1 MNTFAQDIQDSLCQL
16 TGELLLQSGYVSPE
30 QLDAAFA
37 QQKVSHDLIGQILVK
52 QGVLTDTQLAH
63 VLGKQLKQ
71 KLSVSAPLRR
81 QIGELLLARHA
92 VSRWQLAKALAVQ
105 SQFEGSQS
113 LKVGE
118 ILVDLGFTTRGHVE
132 QALSDQTQ
140 PSQKAEQSA
149 CDACCQHKRRT
160 LGELLLQANKVTP
173 EVLEQALH
181 KQQQSHAF
189 LGEVLL
195 SEGIL
200 SEGELEDTLAI
211 QLLLQEVKHSFVKP
225 VRKRLGEILVDTHQ
239 ITAQQLDA
247 VVQEQQKYPLHRKL
261 GDLLLE
267 KGLLPLKE
275 LKRALRLQKRLA
287 TLTMVSLMGAT
298 LLSACGTPRVPE
310 QILNTQR
317 LAQLQTQ
324 SLQGNGFS
332 SLHVPFSKDF
342 RVLQVESGS
351 KIRIDK
357 NGSRIIDAVPF
368 MTQGKDNTCGQ
379 AVMTSVLQFWG
390 SNLQYQEVVNQANPR
405 NLPTTDYGLTNFLRS
420 QGLQAQPFRG
430 ATVENLIAEV
440 NKGHPTPVL
449 LDFGGISQ
457 EHYVIVLGYN
467 LEKNTLIMHDSLEGP
482 HVEMPI
488 PSFETMWQN
497 RSIRQVH
504 IFGGDNY
511 RNFMLKV
518 SR

>member
-16 TGELLLQSGYVSPE
+16 TGELLISSGYVSHE
-30 QLDAAFA
+30 QLEAAFV
-37 QQKVSHDLIGQILVK
+37 QQKTSDTLIGQILVE
-52 QGVLTDTQLAH
+52 QGVLTQAQLAE
-63 VLGKQLKQ
+63 VLQQQLKQ
-71 KLSVSAPLRR
+71 KLSVNTPLRR

-92 VSRWQLAKALAVQ
+92 VSRWQLARALTVQ
-105 SQFEGSQS
+105 NEAPHN

-118 ILVDLGFTTRGHVE
+118 ILVDLGFTSRGHVE
-132 QALSDQTQ
+132 QALSDQSFTE
-140 PSQKAEQSA
+140 SKS

-173 EVLEQALH
+173 EVLEQALQ
-181 KQQQSHAF
+181 KQQESHAF

-211 QLLLQEVKHSFVKP
+211 QLLLQEVKHSFVQP
-225 VRKRLGEILVDTHQ
+225 VKKRLGEILVDTHQ
-239 ITAQQLDA
+239 ITAQQLNA
-247 VVQEQQKYPLHRKL
+247 VVEEQQKSSLRRKL

-275 LKRALRLQKRLA
+275 LRRALRLQKRLA
-287 TLTMVSLMGAT
+287 TLAMASLMGAT

-324 SLQGNGFS
+324 SLQGNS
-332 SLHVPFSKDF
+332 AVSLHVPFSKDF

-368 MTQGKDNTCGQ
+368 IRQGKDNTCGQ
-379 AVMTSVLQFWG
+379 AVMTAILQFWG
-390 SNLQYQEVVNQANPR
+390 SELSYQEVVNQANPR

-420 QGLQAQPFRG
+420 QGLQAQPFKG
-430 ATVENLIAEV
+430 GTIENLIAEI
-440 NKGHPTPVL
+440 NKGNPIPVL

-457 EHYVIVLGYN
+457 EHYVVVLGYN
-467 LEKNTLIMHDSLEGP
+467 LEKNTIIMHDSLEGP

-488 PSFETMWQN
+488 STFETMWQN

-504 IFGGDNY
+504 IFGGENY

-518 SR
+518 AR

>member
-16 TGELLLQSGYVSPE
+16 TGELLLQSGYVSRK
-30 QLDAAFA
+30 QLEAAFA
-37 QQKVSHDLIGQILVK
+37 EQGREYDLIGQILIR
-52 QGVLTDTQLAH
+52 QGVLSADQLAE
-63 VLGKQLKQ
+63 VLGTQLKQ

-105 SQFEGSQS
+105 SQFDQNS

-118 ILVDLGFTTRGHVE
+118 ILVDLGFTSRGSIE
-132 QALSDQTQ
+132 DALSEQTQ
-140 PSQKAEQSA
+140 TAEKSA
-149 CDACCQHKRRT
+149 CGTCCQHKRRT

-173 EVLEQALH
+173 EVLEKALY
-181 KQQQSHAF
+181 KQQKSHAF

-211 QLLLQEVKHSFVKP
+211 QLLLQEVSHQLKP
-225 VRKRLGEILVDTHQ
+225 VNKRLGEILVDTHQ
-239 ITAQQLDA
+239 ITAQQLEA
-247 VVQEQQKYPLHRKL
+247 VVQEQQKQPLHRKL

-324 SLQGNGFS
+324 SIMGTGS
-332 SLHVPFSKDF
+332 VGLHVPFSKDF

-368 MTQGKDNTCGQ
+368 LRQGKDNTCGQ
-379 AVMTSVLQFWG
+379 AVMTAILQFWG
-390 SNLQYQEVVNQANPR
+390 SDLEYQEVVNMANPR

-440 NKGHPTPVL
+440 NKGNPTPVL

-482 HVEMPI
+482 HVEMDI
-488 PSFETMWQN
+488 STFETMWQN

-504 IFGGDNY
+504 IFGGENY

>member
-1 MNTFAQDIQDSLCQL
+1 MNTFTQDIQDSLCQL
-16 TGELLLQSGYVSPE
+16 TGELLIASGYVSRKQME
-30 QLDAAFA
+30 AAFA
-37 QQKVSHDLIGQILVK
+37 QQKTSHELIGQILVE
-52 QGVLTDTQLAH
+52 QGVLTQTQLAE
-63 VLGKQLKQ
+63 VLQQQLKQ
-71 KLSVSAPLRR
+71 KLSTNVPLRR
-81 QIGELLLARHA
+81 QIGDLLLARHS
-92 VSRWQLAKALAVQ
+92 VSRWQLARALTVQ
-105 SQFEGSQS
+105 NESTHN
-113 LKVGE
+113 LRVGE
-118 ILVDLGFTTRGHVE
+118 ILIDLGFTSRGRIE
-132 QALSDQTQ
+132 QALSDQSTT
-140 PSQKAEQSA
+140 PSKS

-173 EVLEQALH
+173 EVLEQALQ
-181 KQQQSHAF
+181 KQQKSHAF

-211 QLLLQEVKHSFVKP
+211 QLLLQEVKHNLVQPLK
-225 VRKRLGEILVDTHQ
+225 KRLGEILVDTHQ
-239 ITAQQLDA
+239 ITAQQLQT
-247 VVQEQQKYPLHRKL
+247 VVQEQESSPHPSLRRKL

-287 TLTMVSLMGAT
+287 TLAMVSLMGAT

-324 SLQGNGFS
+324 SLQGNNTIG
-332 SLHVPFSKDF
+332 LHVPFSKDF

-368 MTQGKDNTCGQ
+368 MRQGKDNTCGQ
-379 AVMTSVLQFWG
+379 AVMTAILQFWG
-390 SNLQYQEVVNQANPR
+390 SELSYQDVVNEANPR
-405 NLPTTDYGLTNFLRS
+405 NLPTTDYGLTNYLRTK
-420 QGLQAQPFRG
+420 GLQAQPFKG
-430 ATVENLIAEV
+430 ATVENLIAEI
-440 NKGHPTPVL
+440 NKGNPTPVL

-488 PSFETMWQN
+488 SSFETMWQN

-504 IFGGDNY
+504 IFGGENY

-518 SR
+518 TR